1 MMIEQLIE
9 KKRKYNIL
17 LDKLDIIL
25 KNIHSSIEE
34 LNNTIEHYQDSYVID
49 DEIKDKNTLLDTKD
63 NLNKIIKNLE
73 TIKIRINSKINYL
86 DTEIN
91 NYDIIDNESSN
102 NSIKNNSKSKDMKL
116 LD

>member
-1 MMIEQLIE
+1 MTAEQLIE
-9 KKRKYNIL
+9 KKRKYTNL
-17 LDKLDIIL
+17 LDKLDMIL
-25 KNIHSSIEE
+25 KNINNSIEE
-34 LNNTIEHYQDSYVID
+34 ITNMKKHYQDSYVID